1 MKFPDPLIRGRLI
14 KRYKRFLADVKLED
28 GPQAGEVVTAH
39 CANSGS
45 MLSVNEPGSEVWLSP
60 ARNPER
66 KLKFTWE
73 MIRVGRSLVGINT
86 QLPNAIV
93 AEAVGAAGAGEI
105 PELGGYPSLRREVKY
120 GVNSRID
127 LLLEKDGHG
136 GGGANNEKCYVEVKN
151 VTMKRDL
158 SKNAPA
164 EFPDAVTTRGAK
176 HLVELATMAGL
187 GHRAVM
193 FYLVQRQD
201 AKSFAI
207 AADIDPVYDEGLA
220 AARKAGVEVLC
231 YGCKLTKSEIKIV
244 SPLPLA
250 F

>member
-1 MKFPDPLIRGRLI
+1 MKFPDPLIRGTLI
-14 KRYKRFLADVKLED
+14 KRYKRFLADVELED
-28 GPQAGEVVTAH
+28 GPKAGQMVTAH

-45 MLSVNEPGSEVWLSP
+45 MLSVNEPGAEVWLSP
-60 ARNPER
+60 ARNPDR
-66 KLKFTWE
+66 KLKYTWE

-86 QLPNAIV
+86 SLPNGLV
-93 AEAVGAAGAGEI
+93 AEAIEKGKI
-105 PELGGYPSLRREVKY
+105 PELAGYGSLRREVKY
-120 GVNSRID
+120 GENSRID
-127 LLLEKDGHG
+127 LLLENENGHG
-136 GGGANNEKCYVEVKN
+136 GGGANHEKCYVEVKN

-158 SKNAPA
+158 SKDAPA

-176 HLVELATMAGL
+176 HLRELSAMVRE

-207 AADIDPVYDEGLA
+207 AADIDPVYAEGLA

-231 YGCKLTKSEIKIV
+231 YGCKLSKNEIRV
-244 SPLPLA
+244 ESPLPLA